1 MSSVASPPR
10 PHAPRHRHRRRA
22 MHGDLG
28 ARIKRASCCAALA
41 VLTTIVCV
49 VLSTTCTTHG
59 CTRRH
64 GELAD
69 GGKGK
74 GKGKGKRESEKTPR
88 SAPAQGRKIRAA
100 VSTYATLQ
108 RAGVILEE
116 RTGAQVCHRG
126 LEP

>member
-1 MSSVASPPR
+1 
-10 PHAPRHRHRRRA
+10 